1 MAETTPNLLH
11 YRGWTGQFY
20 GPHRTVFAIARIAL
34 SQVLRRKLFWVLYAF
49 GLLFFFMFFF
59 GQYLLAWTE
68 SQTDEQVVT
77 VGVFR
82 TNPVEFVQLLR
93 GALKLNGSGEMYRNF
108 FRFQG
113 SMVVIILA
121 MAGSVLV
128 GNDFQF
134 GSLPFYLSKPLSP
147 WHYLLGKCLAVA
159 GIVNLMTTLPAMV
172 LYFQY
177 GVLTSWDYFVTDYR
191 LLFGIL
197 GYGLELTLCLSLILV
212 ATAGWLRRT
221 VPMIMAWTTVFIFF
235 RFLAGALVNGLQMSP
250 RWRLIDLWNDT
261 YLFGNYC
268 LGVGADRIW
277 PPGQPAVGEAALVLG
292 VVCIVCL
299 TYLTV
304 RIRAVEIVR

>member
-1 MAETTPNLLH
+1 MGPNLLH
-11 YRGWTGQFY
+11 YRGWTGQFR
-20 GPHRTVFAIARIAL
+20 GPGWAVLAIARIAL

-59 GQYLLAWTE
+59 GQYLLAWVE
-68 SQTDEQVVT
+68 SQMDEEVVN
-77 VGVFR
+77 VMVFR
-82 TNPVEFVQLLR
+82 TNPAEFARLGRV
-93 GALKLNGSGEMYRNF
+93 ALQLNGSGEMYRNF

-113 SMVVIILA
+113 SMVIIILA

-147 WHYLLGKCLAVA
+147 WHYLAGKCLAVA
-159 GIVNLMTTLPAMV
+159 AIVNLMTTLPALV

-177 GVLTSWDYFVTDYR
+177 GVLTSWEYFVQDFR

-197 GYGLELTLCLSLILV
+197 GYGLELTVCLSLMLV

-221 VPMIMAWTTVFIFF
+221 VPMIMAWTTIFIFL
-235 RFLAGALVNGLQMSP
+235 RLLSVALVNGLKMSP
-250 RWRLIDLWNDT
+250 RWRLMDLWNDT
-261 YLFGNYC
+261 FLLGAYC
-268 LGVGADRIW
+268 LRVEPYKDW
-277 PPGQPAVGEAALVLG
+277 QPFQPTIGEAAVVLG
-292 VVCIVCL
+292 VVCILCL
-299 TYLTV
+299 TYLTL

>member
-1 MAETTPNLLH
+1 MMGPNLLH
-11 YRGWTGQFY
+11 YRAWRGQFR
-20 GPHRTVFAIARIAL
+20 GPHWAIFAVARAAL
-34 SQVLRRKLFWVLYAF
+34 GLLLRRKLFWVLYAF

-68 SQTDEQVVT
+68 SQMDEEVVT

-82 TNPVEFVQLLR
+82 TEPAQFVHIVR
-93 GALKLNGSGEMYRNF
+93 DRMSLNGTGVMYRNF
-108 FRFQG
+108 FRFQV
-113 SMVVIILA
+113 STVIVLLA

-159 GIVNLMTTLPAMV
+159 VIVNLMTTLPGLI

-177 GVLTSWDYFVTDYR
+177 GMLTSWDYFLDHWA
-191 LLFGIL
+191 LFWAIV
-197 GYGLELTLCLSLILV
+197 GYGLELTICLSLIMV

-221 VPMIMAWTTVFIFF
+221 VPLIMTWTTMFILL
-235 RFLAGALVNGLQMSP
+235 RYLQMALVNGLRFHP
-250 RWRLIDLWNDT
+250 RWRLMDLWNDT
-261 YLFGNYC
+261 YLLGNYF
-268 LGVGADRIW
+268 LGVAEEDIR
-277 PPGQPAVGEAALVLG
+277 PLPQPEVWEASLVLG
-292 VVCIVCL
+292 VVCILCL
-299 TYLTV
+299 TYLTL

>member
-1 MAETTPNLLH
+1 MGPNLLH
-11 YRGWTGQFY
+11 YRAWRGQFHA
-20 GPHRTVFAIARIAL
+20 PAWAILAIARAAL
-34 SQVLRRKLFWVLYAF
+34 SLLLRRKLFWVLYAF

-68 SQTDEQVVT
+68 SQMDEQVVT

-82 TNPVEFVQLLR
+82 TEPAQFVHLLR
-93 GALKLNGSGEMYRNF
+93 DALKLNGSGEMYRNF

-113 SMVVIILA
+113 SMVIVILA

-134 GSLPFYLSKPLSP
+134 GSLPFYLSKPLAP

-159 GIVNLMTTLPAMV
+159 VIVNLMTTLPALV

-177 GVLTSWDYFVTDYR
+177 GMLTSWEYFFDEYT
-191 LLFGIL
+191 LFFGIL
-197 GYGLELTLCLSLILV
+197 GYGLELTVCLSLILV

-221 VPMIMAWTTVFIFF
+221 VPLIMTWTTMFIFL
-235 RFLAGALVNGLQMSP
+235 RFLASALVNGLQFHP
-250 RWRLIDLWNDT
+250 RWRLFDLWNDT
-261 YLFGNYC
+261 YLLGNY
-268 LGVGADRIW
+268 LLEVRPERIW
-277 PPGQPAVGEAALVLG
+277 PLPQPEWYEAAIVLA
-292 VVCIVCL
+292 VVCLLCL

>member
-1 MAETTPNLLH
+1 MRPNLLH
-11 YRGWTGQFY
+11 YRGWTGQFR
-20 GPHRTVFAIARIAL
+20 GAAWAVLPIARIAL

-59 GQYLLAWTE
+59 SQYLLAWTE
-68 SQTDEQVVT
+68 SQMDEQVVN
-77 VGVFR
+77 VAVFR
-82 TNPVEFVQLLR
+82 VNPAEFGPILR
-93 GALKLNGSGEMYRNF
+93 KSLRIDGSGEMYRNF
-108 FRFQG
+108 FRFQA

-121 MAGSVLV
+121 MAGSILV

-147 WHYLLGKCLAVA
+147 WHYLAGKCLAVA
-159 GIVNLMTTLPAMV
+159 VIVNLMTTLPALV

-177 GVLTSWDYFVTDYR
+177 GMLTTWDYFVSDFR
-191 LLFGIL
+191 LLIGIL
-197 GYGLELTLCLSLILV
+197 EYGLVLTVCLSLMLV

-235 RFLAGALVNGLQMSP
+235 RFLAGALVNGLHMSP
-250 RWRLIDLWNDT
+250 RWRLMDLWNDS

-268 LGVGADRIW
+268 LGVGTDRIW
-277 PPGQPAVGEAALVLG
+277 PPGQPAVGEAVVVLG
-292 VVCIVCL
+292 VVCLVCL

>member
-1 MAETTPNLLH
+1 SADCSATTRSWKSFFTESSPRMAETTPNLLH

-134 GSLPFYLSKPLSP
+134 GS
-147 WHYLLGKCLAVA
+147 
-159 GIVNLMTTLPAMV
+159 
-172 LYFQY
+172 
-177 GVLTSWDYFVTDYR
+177 
-191 LLFGIL
+191 
-197 GYGLELTLCLSLILV
+197 
-212 ATAGWLRRT
+212 
-221 VPMIMAWTTVFIFF
+221 
-235 RFLAGALVNGLQMSP
+235 
-250 RWRLIDLWNDT
+250 
-261 YLFGNYC
+261 
-268 LGVGADRIW
+268 
-277 PPGQPAVGEAALVLG
+277 
-292 VVCIVCL
+292 
-299 TYLTV
+299 
-304 RIRAVEIVR
+304 

>member
-1 MAETTPNLLH
+1 MGPNLLH
-11 YRGWTGQFY
+11 YRGWNGQFY
-20 GPHRTVFAIARIAL
+20 GPHRAVFAIARVAL

-49 GLLFFFMFFF
+49 GLMFFFMFFF
-59 GQYLLAWTE
+59 GQYLLAWVE
-68 SQTDEQVVT
+68 SQMDEEVVN
-77 VGVFR
+77 VVVFR
-82 TNPVEFVQLLR
+82 TNPAEFARLGRV
-93 GALKLNGSGEMYRNF
+93 ALQLNGSGEMYRNF

-113 SMVVIILA
+113 SMVIIILA

-159 GIVNLMTTLPAMV
+159 VIVNLMTTLPALV

-177 GVLTSWDYFVTDYR
+177 GMLTSWDYFFDEYK
-191 LLFGIL
+191 LFLAIL
-197 GYGLELTLCLSLILV
+197 GYGLELTVCLSLILV

-221 VPMIMAWTTVFIFF
+221 VPLIMTWTTMFIFF
-235 RFLAGALVNGLQMSP
+235 RFLASALVNGLQFHP
-250 RWRLIDLWNDT
+250 RWRLFDLWNDT
-261 YLFGNYC
+261 YLLGNYL
-268 LGVGADRIW
+268 LGVSAERIW
-277 PPGQPAVGEAALVLG
+277 PLPQPEVFEAILVLAA
-292 VVCIVCL
+292 VCLLCL